1 MNQMTTRV
9 KPTQLGQSHLIPALG
24 ELPLNG
30 RTASSLFSINQTGV
44 GNLFFLLI
52 AGESWGHASTI
63 RVVLYWEDN
72 QRYRLLCHELYSI
85 K

>member
-9 KPTQLGQSHLIPALG
+9 KTTQLGQSHLIPALG
-24 ELPLNG
+24 ELLLNG